1 MILYYNV
8 IFYPS
13 QMLLHKICKLLWAM
27 TAAELA
33 PLKKALCSMDKPHS
47 QSQSPQVRRCEK
59 TPQHIFVRLLFA
71 ICILV

>member
-33 PLKKALCSMDKPHS
+33 PLKKALCFMDKPHS
-47 QSQSPQVRRCEK
+47 QSQSPQVRE
-59 TPQHIFVRLLFA
+59 HYNIFLYDRFMRFVY
-71 ICILV
+71 